1 MTGQRGLRRK
11 FAILEYDSSPHGIVQ
26 PSHVVKSIDVSPH
39 CVLCFFHEVIQ
50 ELVVAGVAKQ
60 IHALEST
67 AGPQPVY
74 EILNGDRRVTVIHP
88 GVGAPMAALTLE
100 KALALGCRK
109 FIAVGGAGVLDGRAE
124 VGRIIVPNAA
134 VRDEGTSFH
143 YMAPS
148 REVGPSPKAVA
159 AIESTLRE
167 VGLDYL
173 LGKTWTTDA
182 FFRETPARVALRK
195 QEGCLTVEMEAS
207 ALFAVACHRQ
217 VVLGQILYAGDVVRA
232 DKTWD
237 PRNWQHASCRGR
249 LLWLAI
255 RACLLL

>member
-1 MTGQRGLRRK
+1 V
-11 FAILEYDSSPHGIVQ
+11 E
-26 PSHVVKSIDVSPH
+26 
-39 CVLCFFHEVIQ
+39 
-50 ELVVAGVAKQ
+50 
-60 IHALEST
+60 
-67 AGPQPVY
+67 
-74 EILNGDRRVTVIHP
+74 
-88 GVGAPMAALTLE
+88 
-100 KALALGCRK
+100 
-109 FIAVGGAGVLDGRAE
+109 
-124 VGRIIVPNAA
+124 
-134 VRDEGTSFH
+134 
-143 YMAPS
+143 
-148 REVGPSPKAVA
+148 

-167 VGLDYL
+167 DGLDYL

-182 FFRETPARVALRK
+182 FFRETPARVALRR

>member
-1 MTGQRGLRRK
+1 MGDRRK
-11 FAILEYDSSPHGIVQ
+11 FAILEYDSSPRGIVQ
-26 PSHVVKSIDVSPH
+26 PSHVVKPIDVSPH

-50 ELVVAGVAKQ
+50 ELVAAGLAKQ
-60 IHALEST
+60 IHALETT

-74 EILNGDRRVTVIHP
+74 EILTGDRRVTVIHP
-88 GVGAPMAALTLE
+88 GVGAPMAALTME

-109 FIAVGGAGVLDGRAE
+109 FIVVGGAGVLDGRAE

-143 YMAPS
+143 YLPPS
-148 REVGPSPKAVA
+148 REVRPSPEAVT
-159 AIESTLRE
+159 AIESILRE
-167 VGLDYL
+167 DRLDYL

-207 ALFAVACHRQ
+207 ALFAVARHRQ
-217 VVLGQILYAGDVVRA
+217 VVLGQILYAGDVVCA

-237 PRNWQHASCRGR
+237 PRNWQHASCHGS
-249 LLWLAI
+249 LLSLAV